1 MRTLGSLFET
11 DIPTSR
17 YHKSRS
23 AIVKR
28 AGPARAGRSPG
39 ETARIPDSIHYVV
52 DDQPEAVAGL
62 IEQQAAPPP
71 K

>member
-17 YHKSRS
+17 YYTSRS

-28 AGPARAGRSPG
+28 AGPLVLARGCGGPNR
-39 ETARIPDSIHYVV
+39 TASRAAPKI
-52 DDQPEAVAGL
+52 AVAEASSGFGST
-62 IEQQAAPPP
+62 ENGRN
-71 K
+71 

>member
-1 MRTLGSLFET
+1 MAADLRARGFSHVET
-11 DIPTSR
+11 
-17 YHKSRS
+17 
-23 AIVKR
+23 
-28 AGPARAGRSPG
+28 G
-39 ETARIPDSIHYVV
+39 RIPDSIHYVV